1 MSKRKDAVSLNVYV
15 SRDVAG
21 RLEEYCR
28 LTGRTK
34 TIVTEWALDRYLEE
48 QGAGIGGGSG
58 MEVRH
63 DA

>member
-48 QGAGIGGGSG
+48 QGAAMRGGHGA
-58 MEVRH
+58 EVRH